1 VDFGVCKYRDATGAV
16 KHVYCFVMTLCYS
29 RDLYVE
35 FVPRADL
42 ETFIRCRIRA
52 FVLMLTLSDRYL
64 L

>member
-1 VDFGVCKYRDATGAV
+1 
-16 KHVYCFVMTLCYS
+16 MTLCYS